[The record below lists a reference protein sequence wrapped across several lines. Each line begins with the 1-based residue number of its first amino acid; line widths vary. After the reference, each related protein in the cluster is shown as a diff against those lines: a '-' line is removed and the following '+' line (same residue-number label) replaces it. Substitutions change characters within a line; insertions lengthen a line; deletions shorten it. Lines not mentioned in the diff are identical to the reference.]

1 MADAALAAPEAEPK
15 KKGGMP
21 TILLIVNAALLLGIL
36 GAVLLL
42 VTKKPAAPA
51 APAADAEAAAPKE
64 GGHDAPKEG
73 HDAPKEGH
81 GGGGH
86 EASGGH
92 ESKGGDK
99 GGPTPIGAGPTLR
112 LADFV
117 VHLRNPE
124 SDRYARFA
132 FEIEIAS
139 ERDKESLTARTAQ
152 LRDAFIIFLSDRT
165 VEELRGGAGLDK
177 LKQSLFERL
186 LEVAKDCHVRN
197 LYITDFVLQ

>member
-1 MADAALAAPEAEPK
+1 MADAPAPAAPEEPK

-21 TILLIVNAALLLGIL
+21 TILLIVNAALLLGVL

-42 VTKKPAAPA
+42 VTKKPAAA
-51 APAADAEAAAPKE
+51 APAGGEAEAAAPKE
-64 GGHDAPKEG
+64 GGHEAPKE
-73 HDAPKEGH
+73 

-86 EASGGH
+86 EPSGSGGH

-99 GGPTPIGAGPTLR
+99 GGASPIGAGPTLR

-124 SDRYARFA
+124 SDRYARFS

-139 ERDKESLTARTAQ
+139 ERDKETLTARTAQ
-152 LRDAFIIFLSDRT
+152 VRDAFIIFLSDRT

-177 LKQSLFERL
+177 LKQALFERL

>member
-21 TILLIVNAALLLGIL
+21 TVLLIVNAALLLGIL

-64 GGHDAPKEG
+64 GAHDAPKEG
-73 HDAPKEGH
+73 H
-81 GGGGH
+81 GGGH

-177 LKQSLFERL
+177 LKQALFERL

>member
-1 MADAALAAPEAEPK
+1 MADAPAPAAPEEPK

-21 TILLIVNAALLLGIL
+21 ILLIVNAVLLLGVL

-42 VTKKPAAPA
+42 VTKKPAAA
-51 APAADAEAAAPKE
+51 APAGGETEASAPKE
-64 GGHDAPKEG
+64 GGHE
-73 HDAPKEGH
+73 APKEGH
-81 GGGGH
+81 GGGKEGGGSGGH
-86 EASGGH
+86 EGGGH

-124 SDRYARFA
+124 SDRYARFS

-139 ERDKESLTARTAQ
+139 EKDKETLTARTAQ
-152 LRDAFIIFLSDRT
+152 VRDAFIIFLSDRT

-177 LKQSLFERL
+177 LKQALFERL

>member
-1 MADAALAAPEAEPK
+1 MADAPAPAAPDAEPK

-21 TILLIVNAALLLGIL
+21 TILLVVNAVLLIGVL

-42 VTKKPAAPA
+42 VTKKPAGAVAPA
-51 APAADAEAAAPKE
+51 PEAEAAAPKE

-73 HDAPKEGH
+73 H
-81 GGGGH
+81 GGAGSGGH
-86 EASGGH
+86 EA
-92 ESKGGDK
+92 KGGDK
-99 GGPTPIGAGPTLR
+99 GGASPIGAGPTLR

-124 SDRYARFA
+124 SDRYARFS
-132 FEIEIAS
+132 FEIEVAS
-139 ERDKESLTARTAQ
+139 DKDKESLTARTAQ
-152 LRDAFIIFLSDRT
+152 VRDAFIIFLSDRT

-177 LKQSLFERL
+177 LKQALFERL
-186 LEVAKDCHVRN
+186 LEVATDCHVRN

>member
-21 TILLIVNAALLLGIL
+21 TVLLTVNAALLLGIL

-64 GGHDAPKEG
+64 GAHDAPKEG
-73 HDAPKEGH
+73 H
-81 GGGGH
+81 GGGH

-177 LKQSLFERL
+177 LKQALFERL